1 MWQEKQVVC
10 KCVFFAVSKK
20 LKRSDNCFLSFHKI
34 EITLKFGWLKCTVLK
49 LKPLVFSLW
58 WKRHK
63 ILFSETKKV
72 GSMTEIYLYISIF
85 FADGFTD
92 FQITPSNCNTH
103 GYWFLCQPKQWRN
116 IRSQCFQFS
125 AYLESG
131 MFVKLDG
138 IPVHSNCNSSE
149 SEMLLR
155 IFKGLWLASF
165 RCSCETRFLS

>member
-1 MWQEKQVVC
+1 MGWI
-10 KCVFFAVSKK
+10 
-20 LKRSDNCFLSFHKI
+20 KR
-34 EITLKFGWLKCTVLK
+34 TVLK
-49 LKPLVFSLW
+49 LKPFLFFLR
-58 WKRHK
+58 WKRDK
-63 ILFSETKKV
+63 IVFSETKKV
-72 GSMTEIYLYISIF
+72 GSVTEIYLYRSIF
-85 FADGFTD
+85 FADGSID

-103 GYWFLCQPKQWRN
+103 GYWFLRQPKQWRN

-165 RCSCETRFLS
+165 RCSCETRFLL